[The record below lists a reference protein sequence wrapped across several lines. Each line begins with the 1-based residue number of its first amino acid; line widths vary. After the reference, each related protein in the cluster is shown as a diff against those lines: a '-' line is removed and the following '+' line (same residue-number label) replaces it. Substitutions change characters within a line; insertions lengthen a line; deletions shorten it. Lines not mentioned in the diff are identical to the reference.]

1 MTALAGVDVTWD
13 GRGGGLVDVTRLEA
27 VVDRLEQALS
37 DSAEAERVAFD
48 RWQDAYGAYEVAR
61 DEAAAAWSAW
71 TRAVA

>member
-1 MTALAGVDVTWD
+1 MTALARVADTWD
-13 GRGGGLVDVTRLEA
+13 GPDGLVDVTQLAA
-27 VVDRLEQALS
+27 VVDRLEQARVEA
-37 DSAEAERVAFD
+37 AEAERVAFD